1 MDSDNL
7 MYKLLIDDTF
17 WMRRALLLAKNAL
30 YLNKVPVASVIVCDN
45 FEIGIGFNFSN
56 YNFAS
61 LSHAE
66 INCLN
71 QACFYT
77 SNYVLPECTLYV
89 TLEPCFVCLSVIF
102 SSRIKRV
109 VFGAYYKKHK
119 CHTFVKSDYYNT
131 AFYLRGGLLE
141 DEAKILL
148 YKFFNFV
155 R

>member
-1 MDSDNL
+1 

-30 YLNKVPVASVIVCDN
+30 CLNKVPVASVIVCDN
-45 FEIGIGFNFSN
+45 FELGIGFNFSN

-71 QACFYT
+71 QACFYS
-77 SNYVLPECTLYV
+77 SNYVLAGCTLYV
-89 TLEPCFVCLSVIF
+89 TLEPCFVCLAAIF

-109 VFGAYYKKHK
+109 VFGAYYKKYK
-119 CHTFVKSDYYNT
+119 CHTFVKSSYYNT
-131 AFYLRGGLLE
+131 AFCLRGGLLE
-141 DEAKILL
+141 NEAKSLL
-148 YKFFNFV
+148 CKFFTSV